1 MTVGLLSLLAVLVLA
16 FLRVPLAFALLSV
29 SLAGIG
35 IVMGFDVARS
45 LVPMTI
51 SEAVFSYELAVV
63 PMFILMGNI
72 LARSGISDDLFRAAN
87 AFLGPVRGG
96 LALSTMVTCA
106 GFSAVCGSSLA
117 TAATMSKVAYPSMKR
132 YGYSDQLASATIAAG
147 GTLGILI
154 PPSIILMI
162 YGILTQTNIGDLF
175 VAAVIPGILGLVMYL
190 GVVYA
195 IACISPQDAPRGER
209 TTTAE
214 KIRSLRGVWPFTLLF
229 VVIIGGLYGRLFTA
243 TEAAGLGA
251 GLALIL
257 SIAQRRMSWAS
268 FRQIF
273 VETATTSVMLYSVL
287 FGALLFAKLIS
298 FSGLGEGMLA
308 ATSSS
313 TPRSAARAPPTR
325 PSPTRTATASARRTC
340 VTPPCASASPRSGS
354 TRSPPTPRTTP
365 PASPVRSPTSPPA
378 WPSVPVVIDT
388 NVFVAALRSAGGA
401 SRQGNRGGE
410 RNRGGT
416 PISAEGGTRVVFG
429 MALFAAAAAPTGDRR
444 RGGFCRSAGRRE
456 GGGGRNARRVRDG
469 LVRSGRSSYRA

>member
-29 SLAGIG
+29 SLAGISVVLG
-35 IVMGFDVARS
+35 VDVARS

-175 VAAVIPGILGLVMYL
+175 VAAVIPGLLGLVMYL

-195 IACISPQDAPRGER
+195 IACFSPQDAPRGER

-214 KIRSLRGVWPFTLLF
+214 KLRSLRGVWPFTLLF

-257 SIAQRRMSWAS
+257 SIAQGRITWQS
-268 FRQIF
+268 FRQVF
-273 VETATTSVMLYSVL
+273 VETAITSVMLYSVL

-298 FSGLGEGMLA
+298 FSGLGEGILELVQEAGLGPYQTLA
-308 ATSSS
+308 AILLIFLLLG
-313 TPRSAARAPPTR
+313 
-325 PSPTRTATASARRTC
+325 C
-340 VTPPCASASPRSGS
+340 VMESLAIILICVPLFLPILISHGFDLVWFGIIVVMVTEIALITPPIGM
-354 TRSPPTPRTTP
+354 
-365 PASPVRSPTSPPA
+365 
-378 WPSVPVVIDT
+378 
-388 NVFVAALRSAGGA
+388 NVFVLKAALPHVRLGA
-401 SRQGNRGGE
+401 IFRGLLPFVGIDLL
-410 RNRGGT
+410 RLLLLVAFPSIT
-416 PISAEGGTRVVFG
+416 
-429 MALFAAAAAPTGDRR
+429 L
-444 RGGFCRSAGRRE
+444 
-456 GGGGRNARRVRDG
+456 G
-469 LVRSGRSSYRA
+469 LVAMMK